1 MLKKQHHQANK
12 NEIHNMERQDIALKI
27 VLQELQVADLSKK
40 ISSSQNCNIFS
51 LSNIKVYFDGK
62 ETSLGET

>member
-1 MLKKQHHQANK
+1 
-12 NEIHNMERQDIALKI
+12 MERQDIALKI

-40 ISSSQNCNIFS
+40 KSSSQNYNIFS